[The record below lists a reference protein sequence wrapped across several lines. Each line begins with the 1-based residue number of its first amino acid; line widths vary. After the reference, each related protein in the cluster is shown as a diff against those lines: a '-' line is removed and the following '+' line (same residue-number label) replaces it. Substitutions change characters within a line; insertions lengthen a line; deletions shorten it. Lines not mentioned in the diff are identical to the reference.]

1 MAVTRQAVPLIRQ
14 LHARG
19 DAIKTAELDRARR
32 MLAKGDDADTVLEAL
47 AHALTSK
54 FLHGP
59 TTLLQRGGD
68 SAAQL
73 TYPLVSG
80 LGLAGVAWACAGVSV
95 LMLAGAFWLGGAFGR
110 QETRAPG

>member
-1 MAVTRQAVPLIRQ
+1 MPLIRQ

-59 TTLLQRGGD
+59 TTLLQRGGEERD
-68 SAAQL
+68 HLARLLDHLLPDRSGSAPDAAS
-73 TYPLVSG
+73 P
-80 LGLAGVAWACAGVSV
+80 AG
-95 LMLAGAFWLGGAFGR
+95 
-110 QETRAPG
+110 PDHK